1 MFRLFGLIFLTIT
14 IVSCGTIQNR
24 EYGLTEP
31 SRLIVRSESLV
42 GSTIQVGSGSL
53 IYVLEE
59 NLTSFQTGVLG
70 VKDRENE
77 SLETI
82 VIDVNDGSQ
91 LVTIKSD
98 GYKVFEKELYI
109 GKGQTREVRIRK

>member
-1 MFRLFGLIFLTIT
+1 M
-14 IVSCGTIQNR
+14 
-24 EYGLTEP
+24 
-31 SRLIVRSESLV
+31 
-42 GSTIQVGSGSL
+42 

>member
-1 MFRLFGLIFLTIT
+1 M
-14 IVSCGTIQNR
+14 
-24 EYGLTEP
+24 
-31 SRLIVRSESLV
+31 
-42 GSTIQVGSGSL
+42 
-53 IYVLEE
+53 
-59 NLTSFQTGVLG
+59 GVLG

-77 SLETI
+77 GLETI

-98 GYKVFEKELYI
+98 GYKVFEQELYI

>member
-1 MFRLFGLIFLTIT
+1 MFRLFGLIFLTVT
-14 IVSCGTIQNR
+14 IVSCGSIQNR
-24 EYGLTEP
+24 EYGLLEP
-31 SRLIVRSESLV
+31 SRLIIRSESLI
-42 GSTIQVGSGSL
+42 GSTIQVGNGSL
-53 IYVLEE
+53 IYISKE
-59 NLTSFQTGVLG
+59 NLTPFKTGVLG

-77 SLETI
+77 GLETV

-98 GYKVFEKELYI
+98 GYKVFEKKLYI

>member
-14 IVSCGTIQNR
+14 IVGCGTIQNR

-31 SRLIVRSESLV
+31 SRLIIRSESLV
-42 GSTIQVGSGSL
+42 GSTIQVGSESL
-53 IYVLEE
+53 IYISEDD
-59 NLTSFQTGVLG
+59 LTPFKTGVLG

-77 SLETI
+77 
-82 VIDVNDGSQ
+82 GSQ
-91 LVTIKSD
+91 LVTVKSD
-98 GYKVFEKELYI
+98 GYKVFEQELYI